1 MDRGNVLRVGAALL
15 KAGVEFEDDL
25 EDDLEEPPVDLNLPL
40 VDLEGLPRPLPLPFE
55 EREDLDDLEDLEDFD
70 DVVWLNEDV
79 EEDVVMEEAVS
90 FNLWKVWLILFALR
104 PPGLHLPD
112 VHSLMVVMPHPIKL
126 RASSTSSWQCR
137 IMACTCWIGVIRFG
151 GGGRR

>member
-1 MDRGNVLRVGAALL
+1 VGAALL

-55 EREDLDDLEDLEDFD
+55 EREDLDDL
-70 DVVWLNEDV
+70 EDV